1 MVIQD
6 DPDIEI
12 VEHLKTKNQNEL
24 IVLGAYRRGIVSRW
38 FKASIADELMQELYI
53 TIEKCTT

>member
-1 MVIQD
+1 MVIQG
-6 DPDIEI
+6 DPDIES

-38 FKASIADELMQELYI
+38 FKASIADELINARAVYND
-53 TIEKCTT
+53 